1 MEKWERMPKLEV
13 LYGREEVLL
22 FHRKGNEK
30 INVDIFEF
38 FATNMSLST
47 INLLFAFLFRLL

>member
-1 MEKWERMPKLEV
+1 MVKWERMPKLEV
-13 LYGREEVLL
+13 LYGLEEVLL

-47 INLLFAFLFRLL
+47 INLLFPFLFRLL

>member
-47 INLLFAFLFRLL
+47 INLLFPFLFRLL